1 MKLSFVV
8 PQNAWHVL
16 QVINL
21 TYSLQDTTHFRSWQR
36 KLDSCTCNLFALG
49 KSNKNKIYISIYI
62 EIYQDLFN
70 LYTLILC
77 HIFIRLKLA
86 MSTNNRTSGESNI
99 AETLAAAFGRPQ
111 GPQHS
116 YKTMTSWSQT
126 NFGIITKIVK
136 WLRERHLNGDSEP
149 LTLNEILDETEQID
163 ISSRTRAWLENEV
176 LEANPRIR
184 VIKPEEGSEEKT
196 KYQYKPLIDVKDRKT
211 LRKFLM
217 ERYQSGEGAI
227 MMDDILESLPNANRA
242 IKWLV
247 DNEHIVVITRPNDK
261 QKIVFYNEGKQD
273 IKVDKEFVELW
284 RSLPV
289 DALSDDKIEEYL
301 EKHGIQSIQ
310 DLASKKMEP
319 VQKRRKVMRRP
330 NKNFK
335 AHNEHMKDI
344 LQDYATQ

>member
-1 MKLSFVV
+1 MSF
-8 PQNAWHVL
+8 PN
-16 QVINL
+16 N
-21 TYSLQDTTHFRSWQR
+21 
-36 KLDSCTCNLFALG
+36 
-49 KSNKNKIYISIYI
+49 KS
-62 EIYQDLFN
+62 
-70 LYTLILC
+70 
-77 HIFIRLKLA
+77 
-86 MSTNNRTSGESNI
+86 SGESNV

-116 YKTMTSWSQT
+116 YKTMTSFSQN
-126 NFGIITKIVK
+126 NFSIIAKIVK

-149 LTLNEILDETEQID
+149 LTLDDILDETEQID
-163 ISSRTRAWLENEV
+163 ISTRTRTWLENEV
-176 LEANPRIR
+176 LESNPRVR
-184 VIKPEEGSEEKT
+184 VIKPDEGSDEKT

-227 MMDDILESLPNANRA
+227 WMEDILESLPNANRA

-247 DNEHIVVITRPNDK
+247 DNEHIVVLTRPMDK
-261 QKIVFYNEGKQD
+261 RKIVFYNEGKQD
-273 IKVDKEFVELW
+273 IKVDEEFIKLW
-284 RSLPV
+284 RSISV
-289 DALSDDKIEEYL
+289 DGVADDKIEEYL

-335 AHNEHMKDI
+335 THNEHMKDI
-344 LQDYATQ
+344 LQDYSTQ